1 MENEGKTVST
11 DDLEDI
17 NRYATISRNKKKK
30 KIVLPVQRPIEKID
44 YKPKHLRKSNKI
56 QKIRESKF
64 FKNIKALMKKKIV
77 KIIAAVLIA
86 PVLVG
91 GALLLTKLPHKSNN
105 EDLKSNNDTSRVEI
119 ENSEVPSTKVANEV
133 GVSASDVIDSIDK
146 EDKDSYNLKTGSGNE
161 YKESKDEYSVNIN
174 YDIGDPVVYGG
185 TYIYKTSMDA
195 ANDTNR
201 YTPMYP
207 SSDEREISLIRLVSP
222 DGSEKIT
229 IDINNKEKKQQLE
242 QQGWTVESYNM
253 SNQTRGIEHEGWTS
267 GKSFK

>member
-1 MENEGKTVST
+1 
-11 DDLEDI
+11 
-17 NRYATISRNKKKK
+17 
-30 KIVLPVQRPIEKID
+30 
-44 YKPKHLRKSNKI
+44 
-56 QKIRESKF
+56 
-64 FKNIKALMKKKIV
+64 
-77 KIIAAVLIA
+77 
-86 PVLVG
+86 
-91 GALLLTKLPHKSNN
+91 
-105 EDLKSNNDTSRVEI
+105 
-119 ENSEVPSTKVANEV
+119 
-133 GVSASDVIDSIDK
+133 
-146 EDKDSYNLKTGSGNE
+146 
-161 YKESKDEYSVNIN
+161 
-174 YDIGDPVVYGG
+174 
-185 TYIYKTSMDA
+185 MDA